1 MNAPA
6 TRKTSS
12 ASVQVPGTEASVDL
26 SHLNAHLAT
35 ELATGLSNAAAVRE
49 RYGITDAQWETLKK
63 NELFRA
69 MLADAIQKW
78 RGDHNANARIQ
89 LKADIVLED
98 AIPAYDTMIHSDKI
112 PASERI
118 NAGKLLAQLA
128 GRTSKEGAA
137 AGPAHGGFTLNIN
150 LANGG
155 EKLVIDGKAIP
166 VVDEPT

>member
-12 ASVQVPGTEASVDL
+12 AQVQVPGTDASVDI
-26 SHLNAHLAT
+26 SHLNAHIAT
-35 ELATGLSNAAAVRE
+35 ELATGLASGAAIRE
-49 RYGITDAQWETLKK
+49 RYGITPAQWDVLSK
-63 NELFRA
+63 NEIFRA
-69 MLADAIQKW
+69 MLAEALQKW
-78 RGDHNANARIQ
+78 RGEHNASARIQ

-98 AIPAYDTMIHSDKI
+98 AIATYDGMIHSDKI

-128 GRTSKEGAA
+128 GRTANKEGA

-166 VVDEPT
+166 VNDEPA